1 MLMVDGLNEYGE
13 EDFARGRV
21 RRFYGMYNQSG
32 FVEDFDALTGK
43 ALCDPAYT
51 WKTRAFLMLV
61 FEYLLD

>member
-1 MLMVDGLNEYGE
+1 MVDGLNEYGE

-32 FVEDFDALTGK
+32 FAVNFDASTGK
-43 ALCDPAYT
+43 LLCDTAYI
-51 WKTRAFLMLV
+51 WKRRAFLMLV